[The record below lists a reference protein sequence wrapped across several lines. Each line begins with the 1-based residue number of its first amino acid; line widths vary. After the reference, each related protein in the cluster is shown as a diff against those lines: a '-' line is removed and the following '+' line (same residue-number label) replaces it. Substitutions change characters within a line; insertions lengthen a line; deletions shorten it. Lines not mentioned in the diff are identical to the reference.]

1 MATIFRG
8 IAKCGRWIAY
18 GALLTFVGGSV
29 ALVSAGYWLI
39 PAQAPLRPAD
49 AIVVLAGGFE
59 RSLYAADLYNQGLA
73 LKVWVSRPARERS
86 AQQLE
91 ELGIVLPSEQ
101 DIQRQ
106 ILLRKGVPA
115 GDIEFFGTGSLSTIE
130 EAFALRERVAGAP
143 QGLIIVTSPA
153 HVRRAGI
160 TMNDTLTAQDVN
172 LQVVGTP
179 YEHFDPLWWRDQ
191 NSARAVI
198 LECAKLVHY
207 MFGGRYLST
216 ARPG

>member
-1 MATIFRG
+1 MATMFQG

-18 GALLTFVGGSV
+18 GALLAIIGAGVTL
-29 ALVSAGYWLI
+29 ASAGYWLI
-39 PAQAPLRPAD
+39 PAHETLRPAD

-59 RSLYAADLYNQGLA
+59 RSLYAADLYNKGLA
-73 LKVWVSRPARERS
+73 PKVWVSRPAREHG

-91 ELGIVLPSEQ
+91 QLGIVLPSEQ

-106 ILLRKGVPA
+106 ILLRKGVRA
-115 GDIEFFGTGSLSTIE
+115 DDIDFFGTGSLSTVE
-130 EAFALRERVAGAP
+130 EAFALRDRIAGA
-143 QGLIIVTSPA
+143 QQRLIIVTSFA
-153 HVRRAGI
+153 HMRRAGI
-160 TMNDTLTAQDVN
+160 TMNDALTEQNVK
-172 LQVVGTP
+172 LQIVGTP

-207 MFGGRYLST
+207 MFGGRYLSAT
-216 ARPG
+216 HPG